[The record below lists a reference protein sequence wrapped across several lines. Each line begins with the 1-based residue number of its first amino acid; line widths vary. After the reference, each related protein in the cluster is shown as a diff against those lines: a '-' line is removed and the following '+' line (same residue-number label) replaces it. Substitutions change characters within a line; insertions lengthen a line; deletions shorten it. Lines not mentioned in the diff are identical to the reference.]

1 MKLLRKYKV
10 IFILITIN
18 FKLNCQYIPG
28 IEQTDLYFDKLKSKN
43 IGILCNN
50 NSQLRDK
57 HLIDSLIIY
66 GTKIK
71 KYLHQ
76 NMAFT
81 LISQMVRKYSMI
93 NTKQSKT
100 IYR

>member
-43 IGILCNN
+43 KNLILNN
-50 NSQLRDK
+50 IDK
-57 HLIDSLIIY
+57 NN
-66 GTKIK
+66 K
-71 KYLHQ
+71 KRFY
-76 NMAFT
+76 NKCWGE
-81 LISQMVRKYSMI
+81 SSPK
-93 NTKQSKT
+93 
-100 IYR
+100 